1 MQIKLQQWIHH
12 GGTVEVYCEVKSICN
27 NIPCTNIYSVAK
39 LNKCYNLEMVGWKLY
54 IEDVVEDPKNLSD
67 LDWQLLK
74 ITNPDVHVY
83 QWQIFKLLKD
93 LLDNKSDESYTVS
106 EIKEVLNKY
115 EI

>member
-1 MQIKLQQWIHH
+1 MQIEIQQWIHH
-12 GGTVEVYCEVKSICN
+12 GGTTEVYCEVKSICN
-27 NIPCTNIYSVAK
+27 NFPCTNIYSVAK
-39 LNKCYNLEMVGWKLY
+39 LNRCYNLEMVGWRLC
-54 IEDVVEDPKNLSD
+54 IEDAVEDSKNLTD

-93 LLDNKSDESYTVS
+93 LLDNRAAEDDTVQKV
-106 EIKEVLNKY
+106 KEVLTKY

>member
-1 MQIKLQQWIHH
+1 MQVEIEQWQHS

-39 LNKCYNLEMVGWKLY
+39 LNKCYNLEKVGWRLC
-54 IEDVVEDPKNLSD
+54 IEDVVEDPKNLSY

-74 ITNPDVHVY
+74 ITNSDVEPY
-83 QWQIFKLLKD
+83 QWKIFKLLKD
-93 LLDNKSDESYTVS
+93 LLDNRITGDYTISKV
-106 EIKEVLNKY
+106 KEVLEQY